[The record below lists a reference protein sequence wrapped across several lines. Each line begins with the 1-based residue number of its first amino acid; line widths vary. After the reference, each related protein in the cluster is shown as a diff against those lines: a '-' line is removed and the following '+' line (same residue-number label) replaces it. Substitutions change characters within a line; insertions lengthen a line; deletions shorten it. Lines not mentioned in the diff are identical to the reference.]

1 MTNSIVQHDIASL
14 LDSWIDAE
22 RNGIEFPVPFDLAWG
37 IAGYSMK
44 HHGKRKLTAPNSQ
57 LTKGVDYITNSG
69 ESSPDGRSSDS
80 IQLTC
85 DGFKQFCLLAKTKEG
100 KQIRQYFIE
109 SEKKWKLV
117 QQVSPQVATEVDVL
131 HLQIELAT
139 IEAKRLQAERE
150 LIGFRHS
157 IVSMCPEPIQ
167 QKILGYKEIKTTEY
181 VDRTI
186 LPSGQVND
194 GVGITYLQKRYG
206 FKSTKEAWAVLDS
219 VGCGKDS
226 DVWIHQ
232 LKAVESSVIDRK
244 ILSDIDAL
252 VIDATRQ
259 RNIGEGLIFS

>member
-1 MTNSIVQHDIASL
+1 LNVNRIGGRAGRKRQARFLTVAAL
-14 LDSWIDAE
+14 E
-22 RNGIEFPVPFDLAWG
+22 R
-37 IAGYSMK
+37 
-44 HHGKRKLTAPNSQ
+44 
-57 LTKGVDYITNSG
+57 
-69 ESSPDGRSSDS
+69 
-80 IQLTC
+80 
-85 DGFKQFCLLAKTKEG
+85 FCLAAHTPQGDAIRELYRQSKAKWDLV
-100 KQIRQYFIE
+100 KQTA
-109 SEKKWKLV
+109 
-117 QQVSPQVATEVDVL
+117 PQVASEVEVL

-150 LIGFRHS
+150 LVGFRHS

-167 QKILGYKEIKTTEY
+167 QKILGYTEIKTTEY

-186 LPSGQVND
+186 LPSGQIND

-226 DVWIHQ
+226 DVWTHQ